1 MLPVVLATALTSIA
15 KILSAT
21 CSHTLGIRRVWTLFS
36 FRVPLEAAEYA
47 LHRNTLVV
55 DRLPFGRLVRK
66 RAEPL
71 AVVVPEGPV
80 FGGLVFTLV
89 AVIVDVGI
97 YASQG
102 S

>member
-1 MLPVVLATALTSIA
+1 MQPHLGHATSTKAVELPVA
-15 KILSAT
+15 
-21 CSHTLGIRRVWTLFS
+21 F
-36 FRVPLEAAEYA
+36 EAAEHA
-47 LHRNTLVV
+47 LHRNALVV